1 MKIFYD
7 GYINRLQK
15 AGGVNRY
22 FAEIISRLPDSVRPT
37 VFGEV
42 KPSLHA
48 PKHARLRHVSP
59 PSFAR
64 HFKVPLAWWA
74 SSHQIIH
81 PTYYHLTPPLEWTA
95 LRTRVVLTVY
105 DFVFSKFAEHYNRSA
120 KLLQAQQEAIKRADL
135 ILCISHSTRA
145 DLLERFPECEDRSV
159 VTHLAAH
166 VPPPRCESRPHAKRY
181 LLFVGARVFYKN
193 FDLAVRCVRLL
204 RENGDDVDLAVVGP
218 PWTDSERELLLR
230 EKADNFVTLWEFP
243 DDEKL
248 AALYRDAEALI
259 YPSQYE
265 GFGLPP
271 LEAMTLGTPV
281 LALKCS
287 SLPEVVG
294 EGGILIDP
302 EEGSPEAFA
311 DAASRIIRSTQ
322 LRDKLSQA
330 ALAQAAK
337 FDWDKTAAETFAA
350 YTQALQT

>member
-37 VFGEV
+37 LFGEV

-48 PKHARLRHVSP
+48 PKHARLWHSSP
-59 PSFAR
+59 PPFAR
-64 HFKVPLAWWA
+64 LFKAPLEWWT
-74 SSHQIIH
+74 SSYQIVH
-81 PTYYHLTPPLEWTA
+81 PTYYHLTAPLEWSGIRA
-95 LRTRVVLTVY
+95 PVVLTVY
-105 DFVFSKFAEHYNRSA
+105 DFVFSKFADHYERSG

-135 ILCISHSTRA
+135 ILCISHSTRN

-159 VTHLAAH
+159 VTHLAAN
-166 VPPPRCESRPHAKRY
+166 VPPVKSTARVHPKRY

-193 FDLAVRCVRLL
+193 FNLAVQCVQLL
-204 RENGDDVDLAVVGP
+204 RENGEDVDLVVAGP
-218 PWTDSERELLLR
+218 PWTAR
-230 EKADNFVTLWEFP
+230 EKEFLAQQRAGDSVKLWEFP

-248 AALYRDAEALI
+248 AVLYRDAEALI

-281 LALKCS
+281 LGLESS

-294 EGGILIDP
+294 KGGILVDP
-302 EEGSPEAFA
+302 REGTPETFA
-311 DAASRIIRSTQ
+311 NAACSIIQNTK
-322 LRDKLSQA
+322 LRDNLSEAARTQA
-330 ALAQAAK
+330 AR
-337 FDWDKTAAETFAA
+337 FDWEKTAAETFAA
-350 YTQALQT
+350 YTRAMQT